1 MVFQKPARVAA
12 NCQLLFETASRF
24 LVSPIISDF
33 FFETKLLKSI
43 VIEAT
48 GGKAG
53 GLPLSFLHPTKM
65 LPERIKINNITR
77 DFFIILKFSCKYNNK
92 GMRKMHKRKVF
103 FKLNNCLSS
112 EQIFQLMRIQ
122 LEIQN
127 KRIDYID
134 AFRNIVNWEEVEKKA

>member
-1 MVFQKPARVAA
+1 
-12 NCQLLFETASRF
+12 
-24 LVSPIISDF
+24 
-33 FFETKLLKSI
+33 
-43 VIEAT
+43 
-48 GGKAG
+48 
-53 GLPLSFLHPTKM
+53 
-65 LPERIKINNITR
+65 
-77 DFFIILKFSCKYNNK
+77 
-92 GMRKMHKRKVF
+92 MHKRKVF